1 MASGGQRPVGGIPA
15 GHQYPSYSLYQ
26 PSLLAQNA
34 VSPAINEHVHPRE
47 ASYDRNSDQ
56 NGSRY
61 LDSPSTTSNYPA
73 NPTTYPTG
81 LSGVSNQYMRRE
93 IPSYHGFHDGAGDP
107 ISHRTET
114 PKASSQRPSV
124 DRARILLAL
133 AQEFI
138 DAAHDLGSA
147 CEALYDGQ
155 EEEEYCNLLATGL
168 GCIEAV
174 LQKCKLQPGQEAAVR
189 LYHGKLLYEETEDMN
204 DAEETL
210 CKGIAIADR
219 HKLFDLR
226 YNMQHLL
233 MKILFQTRRTA
244 AFKSLEKIIKDAETY
259 QHFAWVYQFRFLQ
272 ISFHLEGGSG
282 YRQDYKAALAVLRSV
297 VTLAERLRDVAIQ
310 ALALAMKAWVSLKGL
325 DPIEGFEQA
334 QRSLATVRSLQSD
347 PKVARLPHIAVLA
360 AFVDMSCYLHRFD
373 PLQAKQRM
381 QFMQS
386 ALGNSS
392 EVVNIS
398 EDGSFEI
405 PLPKERMLS
414 CNRGDGL
421 VKINE
426 YGGLTM
432 RLDWKPKSDIYNIG
446 YLLSGIALAHKN
458 SVDGHKSENML
469 QEGIKRQACR
479 SKVRR
484 PCFELR

>member
-1 MASGGQRPVGGIPA
+1 MASGGERQFGGIPP
-15 GHQYPSYSLYQ
+15 GHQYPSYSSYQ
-26 PSLLAQNA
+26 PSLLAQNT
-34 VSPAINEHVHPRE
+34 VNPATNEYVHQRE
-47 ASYDRNSDQ
+47 VYYDRNNDQ

-61 LDSPSTTSNYPA
+61 LDSPFTTSDYPA
-73 NPTTYPTG
+73 NPTTYLTG
-81 LSGVSNQYMRRE
+81 LSDVSNQYIPRE
-93 IPSYHGFHDGAGDP
+93 IPSYNSFHDGAGDP
-107 ISHRTET
+107 ISPRPET
-114 PKASSQRPSV
+114 PRASQQRPSV
-124 DRARILLAL
+124 DRARILLTL
-133 AQEFI
+133 AEEFI
-138 DAAHDLGSA
+138 DGAHDLGSA
-147 CEALYDGQ
+147 CETSYDGQ
-155 EEEEYCNLLATGL
+155 EEEKYYNLLATGL

-174 LQKCKLQPGQEAAVR
+174 LLKCKLQPGQEAAVR
-189 LYHGKLLYEETEDMN
+189 LYHGRLLYEETEDMN
-204 DAEETL
+204 EAEETL
-210 CKGIAIADR
+210 CKGIALADR

-233 MKILFQTRRTA
+233 MKILFQTRRAA
-244 AFKSLEKIIKDAETY
+244 AFKSLEKIIKDAEAY

-272 ISFHLEGGSG
+272 ISFHLEGESG

-297 VTLAERLRDVAIQ
+297 ITLAERLRDVAIQ

-325 DPIEGFEQA
+325 DPTEGFEQA

-360 AFVDMSCYLHRFD
+360 AFVDMSCYLHKFD

-386 ALGNSS
+386 ALGNAS

-405 PLPKERMLS
+405 SLPKERMLS

-421 VKINE
+421 VRINE
-426 YGGLTM
+426 YGGLTI
-432 RLDWKPKSDIYNIG
+432 RLGWKPKSDIYNIG

-458 SVDGHKSENML
+458 SIDGHKSEHML

-479 SKVRR
+479 SKLRR
-484 PCFELR
+484 PIFGLR